1 MIIKQVE
8 SLLIRFRKF
17 LIIFEE
23 SIIFLK
29 TNETMETKKNTIYL
43 LSLIIVVFSCK
54 TESKNEEA
62 ESKRSITEIKK
73 DLASKGYQTF
83 DYIDPETKDTILMQQ
98 YFMAFLKS
106 GPTRSQ
112 TKEEADSLQTLHLE
126 HLQKMYNLGYADI
139 SGPFGDNGDIRGITI
154 YNTPTIEMADSLAN
168 SDPMVKSG
176 RLVIEMHPWW
186 AAKGFSLR

>member
-1 MIIKQVE
+1 
-8 SLLIRFRKF
+8 
-17 LIIFEE
+17 
-23 SIIFLK
+23 
-29 TNETMETKKNTIYL
+29 METIKNTIYL

-54 TESKNEEA
+54 TESKNEEG
-62 ESKRSITEIKK
+62 ESKLSITEIKK
-73 DLASKGYQTF
+73 DLTSKGYQTF
-83 DYIDPETKDTILMQQ
+83 DYIDHETKDTILMQQ
-98 YFMAFLKS
+98 YFIAFLKS